1 MRKLFIIAAAL
12 LASPAVV
19 RAESPVDKTYYVY
32 VAAESDDTVDLV
44 RFGPGGGELVKRI
57 PVGIFPN
64 EIEGPHGV
72 KVAPG
77 GRHWFVSIAHGMP
90 YGHVFKYTTGDDVAV
105 ADCQA
110 GLFPATIDISPAT
123 GFLFVVNFNLHG
135 DMEPS
140 NVSVIDTVSMTEIA
154 QIGHGIMP
162 HGQRISPD
170 GNFAYSVAMMGD
182 ELYEID
188 TLKLKVN
195 RKLKLTKDDADGG
208 GMDHSAQGNMA
219 VAKPTWAQPHPS
231 EPLVYVAL
239 QGVDQVVEVDLAD
252 WKIARRFHTKK
263 GPYNIAVSPDGKTL
277 AVTEKSNSS
286 IGFWNLETG
295 KERASVACSNKITHG
310 VTITPDSRFAFV
322 TVEGVGGE
330 PGLVEVYD
338 LESLERK
345 AVVEVGKQAS
355 GIDFW
360 KMEP

>member
-1 MRKLFIIAAAL
+1 MRNIFTTTILLLVHTSFIW
-12 LASPAVV
+12 S
-19 RAESPVDKTYYVY
+19 ESKIDKTYYVY

-44 RFGPGGGELVKRI
+44 RFGPNGGELVKRI

-77 GRHWFVSIAHGMP
+77 GQYWFVSIAHGMP
-90 YGHVFKYTTGDDVAV
+90 YGHVFKYTTGDDLPI

-110 GLFPATIDISPAT
+110 GLFPATMDISPAT
-123 GFLFVVNFNLHG
+123 GFLFVGNFNLHG

-140 NVSVIDTVSMTEIA
+140 NVSVIDSVSMTEIA
-154 QIGHGIMP
+154 QIGQGIMP

-170 GNFAYSVAMMGD
+170 GKFVYSVAMMGD

-188 TLKLKVN
+188 ALKLKVN
-195 RKLKLTKDDADGG
+195 RKLKLTKTNSSTHGK
-208 GMDHSAQGNMA
+208 MA
-219 VAKPTWAQPHPS
+219 VTKPTWAEPHPIK
-231 EPLVYVAL
+231 PLVYVAL
-239 QGVDQVVEVDLAD
+239 QGINQVAEVDLVD
-252 WKIARRFHTKK
+252 WKIVRRFHTNK

-277 AVTEKSNSS
+277 VVTEKSNSS
-286 IGFWNLETG
+286 TGFWDLDSG

-310 VTITPDSRFAFV
+310 VTITPDSRFAFI

-360 KMEP
+360 KAEP